1 MNHANVRGGTG
12 SFSSLFPF
20 NEKTPGSVR
29 RKTEGGIIVE
39 ADVKYGTPLLARK
52 QSRARKCTHQ
62 NNFSA
67 ASRISFAAAKEN
79 VEIYA
84 ALP

>member
-1 MNHANVRGGTG
+1 MFAGAGVPG

-39 ADVKYGTPLLARK
+39 ADVKYETPLAAQESKAEPGSAHIKITFPPLHGFPLPPPRK
-52 QSRARKCTHQ
+52 KM
-62 NNFSA
+62 
-67 ASRISFAAAKEN
+67 
-79 VEIYA
+79 
-84 ALP
+84 